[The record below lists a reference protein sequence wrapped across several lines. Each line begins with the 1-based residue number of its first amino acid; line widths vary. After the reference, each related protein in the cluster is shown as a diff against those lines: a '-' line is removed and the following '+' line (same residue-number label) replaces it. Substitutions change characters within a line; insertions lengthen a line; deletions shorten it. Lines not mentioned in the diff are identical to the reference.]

1 MIYDMIV
8 LGEKSEVYMLSLCT
22 FDNCLK
28 INSACNHVLLTGRTL
43 EENFSDEK
51 ITVECFD
58 KKLCE

>member
-28 INSACNHVLLTGRTL
+28 INSACYHVLLTGRTL
-43 EENFSDEK
+43 EENFSVEK
-51 ITVECFD
+51 
-58 KKLCE
+58 